1 METKTKQVNVRMEPT
16 AHKAAKD
23 RARDQGRS
31 LGGHIAYLLRR
42 DIQAAQREGKA

>member
-1 METKTKQVNVRMEPT
+1 MEKKTKRVELVLEPT

-31 LGGHIAYLLRR
+31 LGGHIAYLLKR
-42 DIQAAQREGKA
+42 DIQAAQREAKT